1 MKSCQTN
8 LIFLLGSSIS
18 LVDNRE
24 AVHDFSPA
32 FDSDLFKIIS
42 DSLGKDS
49 LD

>member
-8 LIFLLGSSIS
+8 LIFLLGSKIS
-18 LVDNRE
+18 LVDNGKS
-24 AVHDFSPA
+24 VHYFSQA
-32 FDSDLFKIIS
+32 SDSVLFEIIS